1 MSKKALRVGILALL
15 APSALPLAAGCGR
28 DTGTGG
34 TTGSGATGATASGTG
49 GANGG
54 DDATGGTTTT
64 GSVSTGGTSP
74 AATSGSGPA
83 AAGGTSADPTGGAG
97 GSTSSS
103 DATGGAA
110 GTEAAAGAGGC
121 QHYSAP
127 SEAITDFSSW
137 TTDGNWGTNTT
148 LTGGSFTYPEN
159 SSLTLAVDAEVLSVT
174 GTVAATEYAGF
185 GLWFGPCT
193 DASAYSGVTF
203 TIGGD
208 SGQSQVVLQLQTSQN
223 YPIDTE
229 NDKGECEGSWSDG
242 CASNQLVLEVPASPG
257 TIEVLW
263 DELSGGVPIEGVDPT
278 ELLGIQWQ
286 FSCGDADCNVN
297 ITVDDVAFITG

>member
-1 MSKKALRVGILALL
+1 MPADIGNNTSIFVIPDISGTLL
-15 APSALPLAAGCGR
+15 ADGTISADGTNGGVQSSWGSGGGSGGSILVETTVF
-28 DTGTGG
+28 TGTGLLR
-34 TTGSGATGATASGTG
+34 A
-49 GANGG
+49 
-54 DDATGGTTTT
+54 
-64 GSVSTGGTSP
+64 
-74 AATSGSGPA
+74 
-83 AAGGTSADPTGGAG
+83 TGGAG